1 MNIYQ
6 AIEAFNERAPVGTRA
21 VYWPTVGV
29 NGIIMHKGGKR
40 TNTRSEAFLS
50 KSGHPV
56 VFLEGIDSYVHI
68 NHVDLSGL
76 IYIGGHCFD
85 ADFKHRWPR
94 NQAGTGKND
103 VTY

>member
-40 TNTRSEAFLS
+40 THTRSEAFLS
-50 KSGHPV
+50 KSGYPV
-56 VFLEGIDSYVHI
+56 VFLEGIAGYVHI
-68 NHVDLSGL
+68 DHVDLYSL
-76 IYIGGHCFD
+76 MPTCSPCFD

-94 NQAGTGKND
+94 NQAGTGKM
-103 VTY
+103 T